1 MLGQERIAIFARLFQ
16 TSVWKMKTDINKPLE
31 MKAISILMLSVAAAG
46 MLACSGN
53 DAKYVITGKNA
64 PKDGAAVYLV
74 DRVVADAIDSAVVA
88 DGAFQMKGKAAKDAF
103 LGVEVEG
110 SSWIYPLFNDG
121 VPIQIDFADSSVTG
135 SALNVKLTECDKRNS
150 KAYARLDQLIE
161 DYLALSEEERRA
173 IEDEFVAQY
182 EAVFQNY
189 ADTKLAIIEENMNNL
204 IPVAFIENVPEAF
217 GYEKF
222 NELVSS
228 DAPFAKHPFVVDLKE
243 SLAEAMAEELKAED
257 AKSAIIGQ
265 KFLDLEEADTNGNI
279 HKLSEYVGQ
288 GKWVLVDFW
297 ASWCGPCKAEMPNV
311 TEAYK
316 QYHSKGFEIVGL
328 SFDSEKEP
336 WEKAIIEWQMPW
348 IHLSDLKYWKSV
360 AAEVYSVNSIPDN
373 LLINPEGIVVARGLR
388 GEALANKLAEVFN

>member
-1 MLGQERIAIFARLFQ
+1 
-16 TSVWKMKTDINKPLE
+16 MKTDINKPLD

-135 SALNVKLTECDKRNS
+135 SALNVKLTECDKRNF

-189 ADTKLAIIEENMNNL
+189 ADTKLAIIEENMDNL

>member
-1 MLGQERIAIFARLFQ
+1 
-16 TSVWKMKTDINKPLE
+16 MKTDINKPLD

-257 AKSAIIGQ
+257 AKSAIRGQ